1 MVDLEK
7 YKTNIS
13 LPKRLQSP
21 DPKNEKNEKIS
32 GPVIIN
38 MQKAF
43 YDLKISDINNRIQ
56 RLQER
61 NNELTDNCEEINL
74 LLISTDAET
83 ANEITQLT
91 QNLSNEV
98 TKLEENKNTLSILEE
113 GIVNDKFSHIDKMN
127 SLNDK
132 YARKRLELI
141 SLIKPL
147 SNTLLDAKINM
158 LEDYRKSQSVLQEK
172 LENKNIFMQQEEEKV
187 EQQIQQIQLKFKFDR
202 EKLKKDMYN
211 RLLDSAGIFQMEI
224 SKCIQEPIHKLIR
237 ENIMLNNYLT
247 EIMNGSFT
255 EKEIFKNSKD
265 MKDVLLKK
273 NKLSYLDTRYNIKV
287 SKIQNHLLKSLKE
300 VHSDIERHLIN
311 FKVLSSNLEKDLI
324 NRDYAQKQTNIS
336 EAHVKKLEVML
347 YKERIE
353 ISTSKYIRK
362 KIQCKIKKCRET
374 LYDVKYAV
382 ICALQMANSDSKF
395 AQMDKKSLLLHLQNI
410 IIESQAYMSNIII
423 KSMESILESSN
434 VYIYGDLGFEPTSIK
449 LREST
454 QIVENEIFTPI
465 ISETFGIKELEE
477 QSKEDLI
484 KDKSLTIFEAPT
496 VKELIE
502 TKFSSAE
509 DSISEEFEVTG
520 IDNDE
525 I

>member
-1 MVDLEK
+1 
-7 YKTNIS
+7 
-13 LPKRLQSP
+13 
-21 DPKNEKNEKIS
+21 
-32 GPVIIN
+32 
-38 MQKAF
+38 
-43 YDLKISDINNRIQ
+43 
-56 RLQER
+56 
-61 NNELTDNCEEINL
+61 
-74 LLISTDAET
+74 
-83 ANEITQLT
+83 
-91 QNLSNEV
+91 
-98 TKLEENKNTLSILEE
+98 
-113 GIVNDKFSHIDKMN
+113 
-127 SLNDK
+127 
-132 YARKRLELI
+132 
-141 SLIKPL
+141 
-147 SNTLLDAKINM
+147 
-158 LEDYRKSQSVLQEK
+158 
-172 LENKNIFMQQEEEKV
+172 
-187 EQQIQQIQLKFKFDR
+187 
-202 EKLKKDMYN
+202 MYN

-247 EIMNGSFT
+247 EIMNGSLA
-255 EKEIFKNSKD
+255 EKEIFKNSKY

-311 FKVLSSNLEKDLI
+311 FKVLSPNLEKDLI

-336 EAHVKKLEVML
+336 EAHVKELEIML

-382 ICALQMANSDSKF
+382 LCALQMTNSDSKF

-410 IIESQAYMSNIII
+410 IIEGEAYMSNIII

-465 ISETFGIKELEE
+465 ISETFSIKELEE